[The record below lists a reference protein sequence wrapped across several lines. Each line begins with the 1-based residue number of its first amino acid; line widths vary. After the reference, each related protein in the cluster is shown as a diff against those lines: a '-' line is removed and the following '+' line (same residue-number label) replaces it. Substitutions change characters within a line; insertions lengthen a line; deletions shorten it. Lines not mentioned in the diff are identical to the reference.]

1 MLIFRSLSWGQVQ
14 RKTCVFIF
22 HDKTQ
27 HDETSTF
34 YDSII
39 MLSFGETKAAK
50 KKISC
55 CKKTYEIWKVNVDNI
70 IIWKLIKTK
79 INSFLV
85 WLDF

>member
-27 HDETSTF
+27 HDEASTF

-50 KKISC
+50 KKFHAARKPMKFGMLMS
-55 CKKTYEIWKVNVDNI
+55 I
-70 IIWKLIKTK
+70 I
-79 INSFLV
+79 
-85 WLDF
+85 